1 MFEAARLTD
10 PIAHTSALKGFLIG
24 AVIGVALIAAVAFAT
39 FTCGFGVGLLA
50 GLAAG
55 FGASAI
61 LGLGEAIGKMFSSPS
76 GTLTSGSSDVIV
88 NGLSAVFATASTVAC
103 DKHSPV
109 PLVAEGSTSVF
120 INGLPAA
127 RKNDATTCGAKIDG
141 GSSNVFIGGGSQ
153 AYLPVADEVPEWLR
167 TSVDWAFTLAGLVGG
182 LAGLV
187 RKFGG
192 ITRAAL
198 PCAARFIGG
207 FAIGEAVSRY
217 VMAPVVKRVMG
228 GLFGHPVDVTTGRK
242 VLLADDEIDFV
253 LASPMPLVCARFY
266 ASNLGFEGSLGRG
279 WLLPWD
285 LSLQQRDGKIWLTD
299 AQGRET
305 GFPMVGPGENAFSEA
320 EQCYLTCT
328 GDGRYVLVDLN
339 EMYRDFGRLDVTG
352 NEVAWVRR
360 VEDRTGQ
367 WHDFARDGTGRVVSI
382 TTSGGQALR
391 LHYAAAPSRLVR
403 IECAHG
409 GTPGSLVEY
418 GYDAYGQ
425 LATVTDANG
434 NVVRKFSYT
443 HGLMDSHTNALGFS
457 CSYEWAEIDGAPRV
471 VACCTSEG
479 ERTTFRY
486 DPATRQ
492 TWAEDDLGRCA
503 HWQYDEH
510 FQVVACTDLDGSQ
523 YRVEYDS
530 AGMPGKFLLP
540 GEREVTLAYDSAKR
554 IVREVDPLGR
564 VTETAYDGHS
574 LRVSQLTLPD
584 GSRWRTSYDYLGRIL
599 ETIDPLGRQNTYEY
613 ASDLNPRPLAHVDAR
628 GGRQRLE
635 WDRRGQLVSYTDCSG
650 KTTRYQYDNDSY
662 LVSVID
668 ALGQS
673 TRYKRRRTGEVTR
686 ITLPDGSTEEFR
698 YDAAGLLVEQR
709 GGAVQARRWARNSR
723 GQVLDAVDPAARH
736 LRYRYDTHGRLVE
749 LASDDNTCFR
759 FAYDSGD
766 RLVHETRPD
775 GIERYLR
782 YDTAGEL
789 VSLENIGVDTDEAA
803 ALDRPRRVK
812 RFQRDKG
819 GRLLAQ
825 WTETAITRFQW
836 DDGDRLAVALRM
848 PTEHGL
854 ELGVVPS
861 EVRFDYDQAGR
872 LVAEHGAEGTVHYT
886 LDDLDNLV
894 RLGLPHDQHFDL
906 LTYGSGYVHQIRT
919 GEPVISDFERDA
931 LHREVMRSQGRLTQR
946 TGYDRLDRRAWQSA
960 GDTKDTLGPGQGRLW
975 RSYRYTVAGE
985 LAEESDALRGPIHF
999 RYDAAGYLQ
1008 GQTHGVDQRWEQF
1021 AWDAAGN
1028 LLDDMSRKSKGC
1040 VEGNRLRVWQDLR
1053 FDYDPWGNLSV
1064 KRKGTRQTQRFVFDA
1079 DDRLIAV
1086 NTQNQSGSVVT
1097 RFEYDP
1103 LGRRTKVTHERIQAD
1118 GHAWSEQKRFVWQ
1131 GLRMVQEI
1139 RQHGVSSYVYS
1150 PDEDYTPLAR
1160 LDAPIAEICADTR
1173 GKARQMAHVYHFHTD
1188 LVGTPLE
1195 VTDETGELAWAGK
1208 YSAWGKVEMGED
1220 VALIPK
1226 IDQPLRYP
1234 GQYADDE
1241 TGLHYNT
1248 FRFYDPDIGRFI
1260 SSDPLGLAGGNNLY
1274 AYAPNSTSWSDPL
1287 GLMPWAEPSK
1297 VGHHLVPQS
1306 LARSTGDPVI
1316 AELFGSNT
1324 KTPTF
1329 FFAKPYVEGSHEAVH
1344 AAQRPHVGRLSG
1356 KWNGTPAGLVRAA
1369 GKGLNN
1375 ASHVRGD
1382 LRIPNTGEVLA
1393 TNVTPRQAYARLL
1406 RWANEQ
1412 KIARGLGGCK

>member
-10 PIAHTSALKGFLIG
+10 AIAHTSALKGFLIG

-88 NGLSAVFATASTVAC
+88 NGLSAAFATASTVAC

-192 ITRAAL
+192 ITRAVL

-352 NEVAWVRR
+352 NAVAWVRR

-564 VTETAYDGHS
+564 ATTMGYDGNS
-574 LRVSQLTLPD
+574 LRVNQLTLPD
-584 GSRWRTSYDYLGRIL
+584 GSHWRARYDYLGRL
-599 ETIDPLGRQNTYEY
+599 LLTTDPLGRHDTYEY
-613 ASDLNPRPLAHVDAR
+613 GADLNPRPIAHVDAR
-628 GGRQRLE
+628 GGQQRME
-635 WDRRGQLVSYTDCSG
+635 WNQRGQLVAYTDCSG
-650 KTTRYQYDNDSY
+650 KTTHYEYDADGY
-662 LVSVID
+662 LAGITD
-668 ALGQS
+668 ALGQA
-673 TRYKRRRTGEVTR
+673 THYERRRTGEVTR

-698 YDAAGLLVEQR
+698 YDAAGLLLEQR
-709 GGAVQARRWARNSR
+709 RGGVQTRRWVRNPR
-723 GQVLDAVDPAARH
+723 GQVLDAVDPANRH
-736 LRYRYDTHGRLVE
+736 LRYRYDSHGRIVE
-749 LASDDNTCFR
+749 LASDDATRYR
-759 FAYDSGD
+759 FAYDHAD
-766 RLVHETRPD
+766 RIAHETRPD
-775 GIERYLR
+775 GVERHLR
-782 YDTAGEL
+782 YDATGEL
-789 VSLENIGVDTDEAA
+789 ASIAKLGVAGGDAA
-803 ALDRPRRVK
+803 DRPRRITH
-812 RFQRDKG
+812 FENDKA
-819 GRLLAQ
+819 GRLLTYL
-825 WTETAITRFQW
+825 TETATTRFQW
-836 DDGDRLAVALRM
+836 DDGDRPVVAMRV
-848 PTEHGL
+848 PTERGH
-854 ELGVVPS
+854 ELGMVPS
-861 EVRFDYDQAGR
+861 EVRFDYDPAGR
-872 LVAEHGAEGTVHYT
+872 LVAEHGANGTVHYT

-894 RLGLPHDQHFDL
+894 HLGLPHGQHIDM
-906 LTYGSGYVHQIRT
+906 LTYGSGHVHQVRS
-919 GEPVISDFERDA
+919 GEQVISDFERDD
-931 LHREVMRSQGRLTQR
+931 LHREVVRTQGRLTQR
-946 TGYDRLDRRAWQSA
+946 TGYDRLGRRAWQSA
-960 GDTKDTLGPGQGRLW
+960 GLPADTLGPGRGRLW
-975 RSYRYTVAGE
+975 RSYRYTPAGE
-985 LAEESDALRGPIHF
+985 LGEQSDSLRGAIDF
-999 RYDAAGYLQ
+999 EYDAAGYLQ
-1008 GQTHGVDQRWEQF
+1008 RQTYGADQRREQF
-1021 AWDAAGN
+1021 AWDTARN
-1028 LLDDMSRKSKGC
+1028 LLDGISRKSKGY
-1040 VEGNRLRVWQDLR
+1040 VEGNRLKVWQDLR

-1064 KRKGTRQTQRFVFDA
+1064 KRKGMHQTQRFIFDA
-1079 DDRLIAV
+1079 DDRLVAV
-1086 NTQNQSGSVVT
+1086 KTDNQLGSAVT

-1103 LGRRTKVTHERIQAD
+1103 LGRRTTVTHERMQA
-1118 GHAWSEQKRFVWQ
+1118 GGNAWTEQKRFVWQ

-1139 RQHGVSSYVYS
+1139 REQGVSSYVYLS
-1150 PDEDYTPLAR
+1150 DDDYTPLAR
-1160 LDAPIAEICADTR
+1160 LDAPIAAPSGR
-1173 GKARQMAHVYHFHTD
+1173 LAHDNASKPVRVYHFHTD
-1188 LVGTPLE
+1188 LVGAPLE
-1195 VTDETGELAWAGK
+1195 VTDELGELAWAGK

-1220 VALIPK
+1220 VALVPR

-1234 GQYADDE
+1234 GQYADE
-1241 TGLHYNT
+1241 QTGLHYNT
-1248 FRFYDPDIGRFI
+1248 FRFYDPDVGRFI
-1260 SSDPLGLAGGNNLY
+1260 SQDPIGLAGGENLY
-1274 AYAPNSTSWSDPL
+1274 AYAPNPKRWGDPHGLTTCMMSAADKRAMGPAPAHMDNPHMHHIIREMAPIKWSPAARQYILDAQALAKKYGIDVNTDPRNFV
-1287 GLMPWAEPSK
+1287 WAE
-1297 VGHHLVPQS
+1297 
-1306 LARSTGDPVI
+1306 
-1316 AELFGSNT
+1316 N
-1324 KTPTF
+1324 
-1329 FFAKPYVEGSHEAVH
+1329 
-1344 AAQRPHVGRLSG
+1344 
-1356 KWNGTPAGLVRAA
+1356 
-1369 GKGLNN
+1369 GKGAHTIKAAKYVIDKLRE
-1375 ASHVRGD
+1375 ADMRGEEAFFEA
-1382 LRIPNTGEVLA
+1382 L
-1393 TNVTPRQAYARLL
+1393 
-1406 RWANEQ
+1406 Q
-1412 KIARGLGGCK
+1412 KLGAGMEKNIFF